1 MYNSYFKEGWQSLV
15 ECTGLENQQVR
26 NGLVGSNPTP
36 SARIKIMPEAIRV
49 FSYLPNPRVWKSMIA
64 AKLGKVDIKIIGD
77 KPSNLSNWLWDFD
90 AEEID
95 PSELG
100 HIEEYK
106 RISKRGFKG
115 VLYKTDKFLEKHPF
129 GTVPAG
135 FNSNG
140 SEGIFESNSIMRA
153 VARLSKDKSL
163 YGDDDA
169 FKQSRIDS
177 FLDANLIF
185 AREFQVY
192 VLEIKSLN
200 QILYKRMQSAYLFY
214 LDGIEKALSLDK
226 FISGNIIT
234 IADISFVCDLAQF
247 LRERDN
253 KEVIEEQGYEIISKN
268 FEKEFPLSLKHLKD
282 LSKKREFKEIMS
294 NYLDKIL

>member
-1 MYNSYFKEGWQSLV
+1 MASWVRIPPPPPLNKEEMS
-15 ECTGLENQQVR
+15 EQVR
-26 NGLVGSNPTP
+26 
-36 SARIKIMPEAIRV
+36 I
-49 FSYLPNPRVWKSMIA
+49 FSYLPNPRVWKSMIT

-77 KPSNLSNWLWDFD
+77 KPGNLTNWLWDFD
-90 AEEID
+90 ALKFD
-95 PSELG
+95 SSELDK
-100 HIEEYK
+100 IKEYK

-115 VLYKTDKFLEKHPF
+115 ALYKTDKFIEKHPF

-135 FNSNG
+135 FNSDG

-153 VARLSKDKSL
+153 VARLSEDKSL
-163 YGDDDA
+163 YGDEDA

-177 FLDANLIF
+177 FLDANLVF

-200 QILYKRMQSAYLFY
+200 EILYKRMQSAYLFY
-214 LDGIEKALSLDK
+214 LDGIEKALSFDK
-226 FISGNIIT
+226 FISGNKIT
-234 IADISFVCDLAQF
+234 IADISFVCDTAQF

-253 KEVIEEQGYEIISKN
+253 KKTIEEQGYEIISKD
-268 FEKEFPLSLKHLKD
+268 FEKDYPLSLKHLKD
-282 LSKKREFKEIMS
+282 LSKLDEFNEIMS

>member
-1 MYNSYFKEGWQSLV
+1 MSE
-15 ECTGLENQQVR
+15 QVR
-26 NGLVGSNPTP
+26 
-36 SARIKIMPEAIRV
+36 I
-49 FSYLPNPRVWKSMIA
+49 FSYLPNPRVWKSMIT

-77 KPSNLSNWLWDFD
+77 KPGNLTNWLWDFD
-90 AEEID
+90 ALKID
-95 PSELG
+95 SLELDK
-100 HIEEYK
+100 IKEYK

-115 VLYKTDKFLEKHPF
+115 VLYKTDKFIEKHPF

-135 FNSNG
+135 FNSDG
-140 SEGIFESNSIMRA
+140 SEGVFESNSIMRA
-153 VARLSKDKSL
+153 VARLSEDKSL
-163 YGDDDA
+163 YGDEDA

-177 FLDANLIF
+177 FLDANLVF

-214 LDGIEKALSLDK
+214 LDGIEKALSFDK
-226 FISGNIIT
+226 FISGNTIT
-234 IADISFVCDLAQF
+234 IADISFVCDTAQF

-253 KEVIEEQGYEIISKN
+253 KKIIEEQGYEIISKD
-268 FEKEFPLSLKHLKD
+268 FEKDYPLSLKHLKD
-282 LSKKREFKEIMS
+282 LSKLDEFSEIMS

>member
-1 MYNSYFKEGWQSLV
+1 MV

-36 SARIKIMPEAIRV
+36 SATIIKMSEEIRV

-64 AKLGKVDIKIIGD
+64 ARLGKVDIKIIGD
-77 KPSNLSNWLWDFD
+77 KPKNLSNWLWDFD
-90 AEEID
+90 ALKID
-95 PSELG
+95 PSELDQ
-100 HIEEYK
+100 IEEFK

-115 VLYKTDKFLEKHPF
+115 ALYKTDKFLKKHPF

-135 FNSNG
+135 FNSDG

-163 YGDDDA
+163 YGGDDA

-177 FLDANLIF
+177 FLDANLVF

-192 VLEIKSLN
+192 VLEINSLN
-200 QILYKRMQSAYLFY
+200 KYLYKRMQSAYLFY
-214 LDGIEKALSLDK
+214 LDGIEKVLSFDK
-226 FISGNIIT
+226 FISGNTIT
-234 IADISFVCDLAQF
+234 IADISFVCDVAQF

-253 KEVIEEQGYEIISKN
+253 KKIIEEQGYEIISKN
-268 FEKEFPLSLKHLKD
+268 FEKDFPLSLKHLKD
-282 LSKKREFKEIMS
+282 LSERDEFKEIMS

>member
-1 MYNSYFKEGWQSLV
+1 MASWVRIPPPPPLNKEEMS
-15 ECTGLENQQVR
+15 EQVR
-26 NGLVGSNPTP
+26 
-36 SARIKIMPEAIRV
+36 I
-49 FSYLPNPRVWKSMIA
+49 FSYLPNPRVWKSMIT

-77 KPSNLSNWLWDFD
+77 KPGNLTNWLWDFD
-90 AEEID
+90 ALKFD
-95 PSELG
+95 SSELDK
-100 HIEEYK
+100 IKEYK

-115 VLYKTDKFLEKHPF
+115 ALYKTDKFIEKHPF

-135 FNSNG
+135 FNSDG

-153 VARLSKDKSL
+153 VARLSEDKSL
-163 YGDDDA
+163 YGDEDA

-177 FLDANLIF
+177 FLDANLVF

-200 QILYKRMQSAYLFY
+200 EILYKRMQSAYLFY
-214 LDGIEKALSLDK
+214 LDGIEKALSFDK
-226 FISGNIIT
+226 FISGNKIT
-234 IADISFVCDLAQF
+234 IADISFVCDTAQF

-253 KEVIEEQGYEIISKN
+253 KKIIEEQGYEIISKD
-268 FEKEFPLSLKHLKD
+268 FEKDYPLSLKHLKD
-282 LSKKREFKEIMS
+282 LSKLDEFNEIMS

>member
-1 MYNSYFKEGWQSLV
+1 MASWVRIPPPPPLNKKEMS
-15 ECTGLENQQVR
+15 EQVR
-26 NGLVGSNPTP
+26 
-36 SARIKIMPEAIRV
+36 I
-49 FSYLPNPRVWKSMIA
+49 FSYLPNPRVWKSMIT

-77 KPSNLSNWLWDFD
+77 KPGNLTNWLWDFD
-90 AEEID
+90 ALKFD
-95 PSELG
+95 SSELDK
-100 HIEEYK
+100 IKEYK

-115 VLYKTDKFLEKHPF
+115 ALYKTDKFIEKHPF

-135 FNSNG
+135 FNSDG

-153 VARLSKDKSL
+153 VARLSEDKSL
-163 YGDDDA
+163 YGDEDA

-177 FLDANLIF
+177 FLDANLVF

-200 QILYKRMQSAYLFY
+200 EILYKRMQSAYLFY
-214 LDGIEKALSLDK
+214 LDGIEKALSFDK
-226 FISGNIIT
+226 FISGNKIT
-234 IADISFVCDLAQF
+234 IADISFVCDTAQF

-253 KEVIEEQGYEIISKN
+253 KKTIEEQGYEIISKD
-268 FEKEFPLSLKHLKD
+268 FEKDYPLSLKHLKD
-282 LSKKREFKEIMS
+282 LSKLDEFNEIMS